1 MLGYNLY
8 QNKFQKDPKRRFD
21 MSVKYHNFGGVIGW
35 NLQKYFPNLSSDSY
49 LKLQRSTRNKLQQEY
64 IDYFLSTD
72 EPPMPLVVNL
82 ETINRCNSTCSF
94 CTANKN
100 AEKRPYRRMEDSLFY
115 SIIDQLADWGYTGH
129 LTLYGNN
136 EPFLDTRIVEFH
148 KYCREKLPH
157 SFIFLSSNGLL
168 LTVDKVKEIIP
179 YVNQLIINNYC
190 RDMKLHDN
198 VKEIYEYAKS
208 HPEEFKDVELLI
220 QMRYM
225 DAVLSNRAGSA
236 PNKTNDVKIIR
247 ETCLMPYTDMFIFP
261 DGRMGICCCDNFET
275 TTLADLTKTPLKEA
289 WNSPEYR
296 KLRKDIRT
304 SRADYAFCK
313 YCDFI
318 DAGLRMDTV
327 DDTLHHREAN
337 HGARQSLFRK

>member
-1 MLGYNLY
+1 
-8 QNKFQKDPKRRFD
+8 
-21 MSVKYHNFGGVIGW
+21 MSVKYHNFGGRLGW
-35 NLQKYFPNLSSDSY
+35 NLQKIFPKLSSESY
-49 LKLQRSTRNKLQQEY
+49 LKLQFLTRNKLQEKY
-64 IDYFLSTD
+64 IAHFYKNT

-100 AEKRPYRRMEDSLFY
+100 AEKRPYKRMDETLFY
-115 SIIDQLADWGYTGH
+115 SIIDQLRDWGYKGH

-136 EPFLDTRIVEFH
+136 EPFLDTRLVEFH
-148 KYCREKLPH
+148 KYCREQLPDC
-157 SFIFLSSNGLL
+157 FIFLSTNGLI
-168 LTVDKVKEIIP
+168 LTVEKVKEIIP

-198 VKEIYEYAKS
+198 VREIYDYARS
-208 HPEEFKDVELLI
+208 HPDEFENVELLI

-225 DAVLSNRAGSA
+225 DAVLTNRAGSA
-236 PNKTNDVKIIR
+236 PNKKNTQKIIR

-275 TTLADLTKTPLKEA
+275 TTLADLNVTPLREA
-289 WNSPEYR
+289 WNSAEYQ
-296 KLRKDIRT
+296 KLRQAIRT
-304 SRADYAFCK
+304 SRGDYNFCK

-318 DAGLRMDTV
+318 DAGLRMDVV
-327 DDTLHHREAN
+327 DDTLKNRNAS
-337 HGARQSLFRK
+337 HGARQSLFRKTKTP

>member
-100 AEKRPYRRMEDSLFY
+100 AEKRPYKRMEDSLFY

-136 EPFLDTRIVEFH
+136 EPFLDTRIVDFH

-304 SRADYAFCK
+304 SRADYTFCK

>member
-1 MLGYNLY
+1 
-8 QNKFQKDPKRRFD
+8 

-64 IDYFLSTD
+64 IDYFLSTE

-100 AEKRPYRRMEDSLFY
+100 AEKRPYKRMEDSLFY

-236 PNKTNDVKIIR
+236 PNKTNDIKIIK

-261 DGRMGICCCDNFET
+261 DGRMGICCCDNFES

-289 WNSPEYR
+289 WNSPQYQ

-304 SRADYAFCK
+304 SRADYTFCK

>member
-1 MLGYNLY
+1 
-8 QNKFQKDPKRRFD
+8 
-21 MSVKYHNFGGVIGW
+21 
-35 NLQKYFPNLSSDSY
+35 
-49 LKLQRSTRNKLQQEY
+49 
-64 IDYFLSTD
+64 
-72 EPPMPLVVNL
+72 
-82 ETINRCNSTCSF
+82 
-94 CTANKN
+94 
-100 AEKRPYRRMEDSLFY
+100 MEDSLFY
-115 SIIDQLADWGYTGH
+115 SIIDQLAEWGYTGH

-198 VKEIYEYAKS
+198 VREIYEYAKS
-208 HPEEFKDVELLI
+208 HPDEFKDVELLI

-236 PNKTNDVKIIR
+236 PNKTNDVKIIK
-247 ETCLMPYTDMFIFP
+247 EPCLMPYTDMFIFP
-261 DGRMGICCCDNFET
+261 DGRMGICCCDNFEA
-275 TTLADLTKTPLKEA
+275 TTLADLNKTPLKEA

-296 KLRKDIRT
+296 KLRNDIRT
-304 SRADYAFCK
+304 SRADYPFCK

>member
-1 MLGYNLY
+1 
-8 QNKFQKDPKRRFD
+8 

-261 DGRMGICCCDNFET
+261 DGRMAICCCDNFEA

>member
-1 MLGYNLY
+1 
-8 QNKFQKDPKRRFD
+8 

-35 NLQKYFPNLSSDSY
+35 QLQKHFPMLSSDAY
-49 LKLQRSTRNKLQQEY
+49 LKLQRSTRNKLQQQY
-64 IDYFLSTD
+64 IDYFMNPE

-94 CTANKN
+94 CTANKY
-100 AEKRPYRRMEDSLFY
+100 AEKRPYKKMSDELFY
-115 SIIDQLADWGYTGH
+115 KIIDQLHDWGYKGH

-148 KYCREKLPH
+148 KYCREKLPD

-168 LTVDKVKEIIP
+168 LTVDKVREIIP

-198 VKEIYEYAKS
+198 VKEIYDYAKA

-236 PNKTNDVKIIR
+236 PNKQNDVKIIK

-261 DGRMGICCCDNFET
+261 DGKMGICCCDNFEVSN
-275 TTLADLTKTPLKEA
+275 LADLNTTPLKEA
-289 WNSPEYR
+289 WNSPAYQE
-296 KLRKDIRT
+296 LRQKIRT
-304 SRADYAFCK
+304 SRADYNFCK

-327 DDTLHHREAN
+327 NDTLNHRDAN
-337 HGARQSLFRK
+337 HGARQTMFRK

>member
-225 DAVLSNRAGSA
+225 DAVLSNRAGRA

-261 DGRMGICCCDNFET
+261 DGRMVICCCDNFEA